1 MILKDSTVNPYFIMA
16 LGNDLE
22 SQAWHEHYKILEDFW
37 LMTGE
42 KVYIRDAFSP
52 HVDIGDLDREIF

>member
-1 MILKDSTVNPYFIMA
+1 MA